1 MNGMKGFVRALA
13 LGMVVLIPLAIAG
26 KALDFGGLAWFAV
39 LLVVMFVGS
48 LADREGFY
56 GPRETP

>member
-1 MNGMKGFVRALA
+1 MKRMKGFLRALA
-13 LGMVVLIPLAIAG
+13 VGALALIPLAVVG

-39 LLVVMFVGS
+39 VLVVMFVGS

-56 GPRETP
+56 GPRETR